1 MAISFRWGSMNEDTH
16 QYVYASSSGSGT
28 VNVGT
33 VHSNYHTY
41 TIVVEISGLSKQ
53 DYHIG
58 FTLSGS
64 SDGSYGYSRDIKA
77 SDIYNGTY
85 TIQGGLSLQTESGP
99 ELYIGCTMTYWVG
112 VYCSVEDKNGN
123 VLGSMDR
130 SFYIESILGEAPSGP
145 DPDPIP
151 IPEPIP
157 EPIKP
162 IKTLDLGK
170 RHKPFGVRYVVSD
183 PDLQQ
188 TLTVTEKLNDKVIR
202 TINDFNRDDHE
213 TVKITGELFTP
224 LQRDIKNTIE
234 VSVTDGIA
242 SDSYFMTFTKD
253 NSAPII
259 KYNGSTDLGGLDNPP
274 AIKYSVS
281 DPDKDKVTVTEKLN
295 GRQIRSFEAI
305 LNQEYTV
312 SVPFDFWRQCTTD
325 KNTVEIIA

>member
-1 MAISFRWGSMNEDTH
+1 MAISFRLGSVHEQTH
-16 QYVYASSSGSGT
+16 QYVFGQGT
-28 VNVGT
+28 VDVGT
-33 VHSNYHTY
+33 VYSNYHNY
-41 TIVVEISGLSKQ
+41 TIAVEISGLAKQ
-53 DYHIG
+53 DYRIG
-58 FTLSGS
+58 FTLNGS

-99 ELYIGCTMTYWVG
+99 ELYIGCTMTYLVG

-145 DPDPIP
+145 DPEPDPIP
-151 IPEPIP
+151 EPEPIP

-162 IKTLDLGK
+162 IKTLDLGR
-170 RHKPFGVRYVVSD
+170 RHKPFGVRYVVTD

-202 TINDFNRDDHE
+202 TINNFNRNDHG
-213 TVKITGELFTP
+213 TVKITSELFTP
-224 LQRDIKNTIE
+224 LQRDVKNTIE

-242 SDSYFMTFTKD
+242 SDSYFMTFIKD

-259 KYNGSTDLGGLDNPP
+259 KYNGSADLGGLDNPP

-281 DPDKDKVTVTEKLN
+281 DPDKDKVTITEKLN
-295 GRQIRSFEAI
+295 GRQIRSFEAM
-305 LNQEYTV
+305 LDQEYIV
-312 SVPFDFWRQCTTD
+312 SIPFDF
-325 KNTVEIIA
+325 

>member
-1 MAISFRWGSMNEDTH
+1 MAISFRWGAMNEDMY
-16 QYVYASSSGSGT
+16 QYVYAPSYGSGT

-33 VHSNYHTY
+33 VHSNYHNY
-41 TIVVEISGLSKQ
+41 SIAVEISGLSKEN
-53 DYHIG
+53 HRIG
-58 FTLSGS
+58 LLLSGAG
-64 SDGSYGYSRDIKA
+64 DGGYIYTRDLKP
-77 SDIYNGTY
+77 SDIVDGKY
-85 TIQGGLSLQTESGP
+85 TIQGGLSLQADAGEH
-99 ELYIGCTMTYWVG
+99 LYIGCTMTHYVD
-112 VYCSVEDKNGN
+112 VYCHVNDASGN
-123 VLGSMDR
+123 VIGTLDR
-130 SFYIESILGEAPSGP
+130 SFYIEATLGPANTGPAP
-145 DPDPIP
+145 DPEPDPEPIP
-151 IPEPIP
+151 IPEPEP

-162 IKTLDLGK
+162 IKTLDLGR

-213 TVKITGELFTP
+213 TVKITSELFTP
-224 LQRDIKNTIE
+224 LQRDVKNTIE

-242 SDSYFMTFTKD
+242 SDSYFMTFIKD

-295 GRQIRSFEAI
+295 GRQIKSFEAV

-312 SVPFDFWRQCTTD
+312 SVPFDF
-325 KNTVEIIA
+325 